1 MICLLASSLGPS
13 GGGVGKGIGS
23 MKITFI
29 PLTPS
34 HMYLPCQW
42 VTHFCPRTHSLLVQN
57 QGQVHGVAYLS
68 PNSLAC
74 KCTHLTWF
82 LASTG
87 ADPIIFYGRGGGP
100 NFGLEWTVCGKLLLP
115 HIPFHQ
121 SQLHIIG
128 RVVAIIVDQLRKQR
142 QPLVSQSVNA
152 GRHWRGKY
160 CFARRGEQITG
171 GYSKTIT
178 LLNIPGI

>member
-1 MICLLASSLGPS
+1 MH
-13 GGGVGKGIGS
+13 
-23 MKITFI
+23 
-29 PLTPS
+29 PS
-34 HMYLPCQW
+34 HLI
-42 VTHFCPRTHSLLVQN
+42 PRQYRGGSKN
-57 QGQVHGVAYLS
+57 
-68 PNSLAC
+68 
-74 KCTHLTWF
+74 F
-82 LASTG
+82 LWG
-87 ADPIIFYGRGGGP
+87 GGGP
-100 NFGLEWTVCGKLLLP
+100 NYGLEWTVLGLFCGKLLLP
-115 HIPFHQ
+115 HIPSHQ

-128 RVVAIIVDQLRKQR
+128 RVVAKIVDQLKKQR